1 MDLIVDI
8 ETDKL
13 DAQIIWVAATKVIQ
27 TDEIRTFTRPVEF
40 NNYIRNYDTLIGH
53 NFLSFDAPILN
64 RLWNSKISLKRV
76 CDTLVMSTLFNP
88 VRTGGHSLKNLAL
101 LAGTQKLEFSDFSVY
116 SDDMLKYC
124 INDVEV
130 THAVYHYF
138 NMYEGSGFSEQ
149 SI

>member
-13 DAQIIWVAATKVIQ
+13 DAQIIWVAATKDIQ

-40 NNYIRNYDTLIGH
+40 NNYIRNYDILIGH

-76 CDTLVMSTLFNP
+76 CDTLIELGYSKSEAKSILDNI
-88 VRTGGHSLKNLAL
+88 TGTPKNGL
-101 LAGTQKLEFSDFSVY
+101 
-116 SDDMLKYC
+116 
-124 INDVEV
+124 NR
-130 THAVYHYF
+130 
-138 NMYEGSGFSEQ
+138 
-149 SI
+149 